1 MKISQNV
8 PLSHRT
14 SLRLGGPARYFAEVS
29 SEEELVEA
37 LGFASEQRQA
47 VWILGGGSNI
57 VIPDSGVQGL
67 VLSIALRGVSQTR
80 AGNEISICAQAG
92 EIWDDLVAI
101 SVNQELAGL
110 ECLSGIPGSVGATP
124 IQNVGAY
131 GQEVSHVIR
140 TVRAYDRDR
149 EEFVE
154 LPATACRFAYR
165 ESRFKSQ
172 EPNRFIVTSVTFGLR
187 PGGAPCLDYAEV
199 ARAVEGRQA
208 SLTEVRERVLALRR
222 GKSML
227 LDAGDPNGR
236 SCGSFFVNPIVEPA
250 LARMV
255 EARFAPLNMPRYP
268 QPDGRVKLSAAWL
281 IERAGWEKG
290 VRRGKV
296 GLSSRHAL
304 ALVCDEGASSSEL
317 IDFAHAVARQVH
329 DRTGVELTPEPQYW

>member
-8 PLSHRT
+8 PLAQRT
-14 SLRLGGPARYFAEVS
+14 SMRLGGPARYFGEVS

-80 AGNEISICAQAG
+80 AGDEVAICAQAG
-92 EIWDDLVAI
+92 EVWDDLVAI
-101 SVNQELAGL
+101 SVSQELAGL

-140 TVRAYDRDR
+140 NVRAYDRDR

-154 LPATACRFAYR
+154 LPPTACRFAYR

-187 PGGAPCLDYAEV
+187 PGGAPCLDYPEV
-199 ARAVEGRQA
+199 ARAVEGRPA
-208 SLTEVRERVLALRR
+208 SLAEVRERVLALRR

-227 LDAGDPNGR
+227 LDADDPNGR

-255 EARFAPLNMPRYP
+255 EARFAPLSMPRYP

-304 ALVCDEGASSSEL
+304 ALVCDEGASSAEL